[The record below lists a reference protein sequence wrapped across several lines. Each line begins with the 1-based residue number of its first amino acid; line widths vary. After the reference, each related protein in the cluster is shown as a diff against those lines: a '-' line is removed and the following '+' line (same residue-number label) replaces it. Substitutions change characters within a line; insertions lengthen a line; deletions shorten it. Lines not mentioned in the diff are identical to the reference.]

1 VRPALAIPVALVVA
15 VCAIS
20 SGGVLARLAGDA
32 DPVVVA
38 FWRTALAALI
48 LSPSLRRLQISWRA
62 VGLTALAGLC
72 LAAHF
77 WTWFASLNHISVMR
91 SVVLVT
97 LAPLWVGLME
107 WGLFKQRP
115 PLRFWLGI
123 GLALV
128 GVVFMATAEQ
138 GQASMK
144 GDALALIGGVLS
156 SAYLVIGRE
165 VRQTVHWGPYGALV
179 CGSAAVWLLPVALIG
194 GLPLVGWTPGTWAA
208 LVGLA
213 LVPQLLGHVGFNFA
227 MKWVPARTIAALILL
242 EPVGATLLAAVVLAE
257 VPQGIE
263 VLGGVGILAGVGLA
277 TLRRG
282 TETPPSPTPDG
293 SAPSPAADRPPA
305 PGDG

>member
-1 VRPALAIPVALVVA
+1 MRPALAIPVALVVA

-38 FWRTALAALI
+38 FWRTGLAALI
-48 LSPSLRRLQISWRA
+48 LAPTLRRATLDWRA
-62 VGLTALAGLC
+62 LGLTALAGLC

-123 GLALV
+123 GVALV
-128 GVVFMATAEQ
+128 GVVVMATAEQ
-138 GQASMK
+138 GQASLR
-144 GDALALIGGVLS
+144 GDALALVGGVLS

-165 VRQTVHWGPYGALV
+165 VRQTMHWGPYGALV
-179 CGSAAVWLLPVALIG
+179 CGSAAVWLLPVALVG
-194 GLPLVGWTPGTWAA
+194 GLPLLGWAPSTWMA
-208 LVGLA
+208 LVALA

-227 MKWVPARTIAALILL
+227 VRWVPARTIAALILL

-257 VPQGIE
+257 VPQGVE
-263 VLGGVGILAGVGLA
+263 LLGGVAILAGVAVA

-282 TETPPSPTPDG
+282 PGTPPSPAPDG
-293 SAPSPAADRPPA
+293 SAPSPAADRPLA
-305 PGDG
+305 PGGG